1 MIELLSIQSKSLHR
15 VFNTSEY
22 DMLVSSAP
30 LVAHLACSGFVSVLG
45 FGLVSGE
52 CRVEPIKSA
61 FSENLSRRRKV
72 GTAGAFSTPAAG
84 SYKCACPETEIK

>member
-1 MIELLSIQSKSLHR
+1 
-15 VFNTSEY
+15 
-22 DMLVSSAP
+22 MLVSSAP
-30 LVAHLACSGFVSVLG
+30 LVAHLACSGFVSVFG

-72 GTAGAFSTPAAG
+72 GTAGAFSHFRLRQPVAT
-84 SYKCACPETEIK
+84 SVRVRKRK